1 MKILLISKE
10 NKEKLS
16 YSENLGFPQLSLTQM
31 PVVTQDD
38 NEIEMTKF
46 LIVKLDDSVSSFNT
60 SLALSEF

>member
-16 YSENLGFPQLSLTQM
+16 YSENLGISPALTDS
-31 PVVTQDD
+31 VAQDD

-46 LIVKLDDSVSSFNT
+46 LIVKLDDSVSSFHT

>member
-16 YSENLGFPQLSLTQM
+16 HSENLGISLSSWFSCI
-31 PVVTQDD
+31 VAQDD

-46 LIVKLDDSVSSFNT
+46 LIVKLADSVSSFHT
-60 SLALSEF
+60 SLALCEF